1 MSGGDAVGGGVFLI
15 FMLLVL
21 AFSLIMTVW
30 WVFALVDCIKY
41 DERTY
46 QQVGSSKTTWVLI
59 VALLSGIGTLIYWFS
74 MRGKLRAAAASAPP
88 AAPGPYGNQYGNPYG
103 QQSQQYGQQYGQQP
117 QHYGQQYGNQPPQGH

>member
-41 DERTY
+41 DERIY

-59 VALLSGIGTLIYWFS
+59 VVLLGGIGTLIYWFS

-88 AAPGPYGNQYGNPYG
+88 APGPYGNQYGNQYGNPYG
-103 QQSQQYGQQYGQQP
+103 QQPQQ
-117 QHYGQQYGNQPPQGH
+117 YGQQYGNQPPQGH